1 MKIVIPT
8 TLLAIGVF
16 TLFSCKK
23 DHKPTPPPTDDKLYT
38 LSFNMKSNLATNS
51 VQSKLAVN
59 AADTS
64 LTNNVKKITYL
75 LYDSQGKLKNYIN
88 QDPTF
93 SNFGTIT
100 DQVSN
105 GTYYVYFLGNSNVDG
120 QSTLS
125 SAAIGKVAY
134 NQDMFYKADTVVVN
148 GSNVSSNVTMNRIN
162 SLLELNIQDAIPN
175 TISSIGITD
184 AVPSGGLL
192 LKDTTY
198 STNAFS
204 TNLGSFGTSTSHT
217 FTNAEKGTT
226 NVKIRMT
233 VFAPQV
239 LHTITLNVYAAGVS
253 QPIGNPIVI
262 KNVRFVANAK
272 TVLSGTV
279 FDKTTNN
286 QNNFHISIEPGWNTT
301 NINL

>member
-1 MKIVIPT
+1 MKIVIPK

-23 DHKPTPPPTDDKLYT
+23 DHKPTPPTNDKLYT
-38 LSFNMKSNLATNS
+38 LNFNMKSNLATNS

-75 LYDSQGKLKNYIN
+75 LYDSQGKLKTFLN

-100 DQVSN
+100 DQAPN
-105 GTYYVYFLGNSNVDG
+105 GTYYVYFVGNGGVDG
-120 QSTLS
+120 ESDFLHASVGRS
-125 SAAIGKVAY
+125 SLDTYYA
-134 NQDMFYKADTVVVN
+134 ADTVVVN
-148 GSNVSSNVTMNRIN
+148 GANISSNLTMHRLN

-175 TISSIGITD
+175 TISSITVTD
-184 AVPSGGLL
+184 AVPYGNLL

-198 STNAFS
+198 LAFP
-204 TNLGSFGTSTSHT
+204 NGQLVNQGTTSHT

-226 NVKIRMT
+226 NFKIRMNI
-233 VFAPQV
+233 FPAQV
-239 LHTITLNVYAAGVS
+239 LHTITINVYATGFT

-262 KNVRFVANAK
+262 KNVKFIANAK
-272 TVLSGTV
+272 TILSGTV